1 KKKKKSWAQML
12 VMVIIAIIVVV
23 IAIYTGYVATELF
36 GWAAGVSAAA
46 GGVVTT
52 AAAFTAA
59 AVAAAAVGY
68 AAGYATS
75 AITQGLAIAVDLQ
88 EDFDWGAA
96 RDMGK
101 SFAISSVAAGIT
113 SVAGAGNATG
123 QVLTRGAVQMGRQY
137 LENDGKITNWAGVA
151 LAMVGTK
158 GVSETSHWSE
168 TVSFVNKNRNLVG
181 AGLSVVE
188 KFARGREVN
197 TLDWTNV
204 AATAVAGES
213 GIGHY
218 VNDEGIQ
225 WGTVAREALFAGGL
239 SLVVGSKYGQDAGLN
254 YFGSQL
260 GTLATGVM
268 SEQSALENLRS
279 NPHLSASEIAAA
291 FNDTSLSAYQRQ
303 QQLNARADKNRTAIQ
318 AGTQQVADTQQ
329 ADESWG
335 MGRPGEQGGAR
346 TFAATP
352 PANDERTL
360 LPPWADG
367 NLPYSEGENLST
379 HLQTANAYS
388 QNAEQAYLL
397 AANADRDESIAL
409 ALYEAA
415 MSPDGDKFND
425 PILQASG
432 LFDDDVAG
440 LTPRD
445 LQRRVVDRLYGTASD
460 YYLAAE
466 AAVELERS
474 VLGLVQSGSEFVSGR
489 YEEKSTPDDIYK
501 QSSPLEQ
508 VGINIAIA
516 GRNVKDAVVG
526 VGELGMAIL
535 NDQRGPNNL
544 TNRGIRQ
551 WNAALDAYEVLRD
564 DPRAWS
570 AAKSVVTEYIP
581 SMPMAEQG
589 GAITEL
595 VGTLGL
601 GATTR
606 VGTAAKGA
614 SLLEGFAAKA
624 KEVVD
629 LTRKL
634 NEIKLQSPVVLE
646 LSASK
651 LYSGLPLD
659 GVRVKSLVV
668 DPSSI
673 NPPNRIYS
681 ARELVRRADEPGPFH
696 NFPESFN
703 DEVFAETRTVVSPN
717 YVQYTKPGTITL
729 PGKPIYGNSSTMIG
743 EKSAQEIIG
752 YTPSRTVE
760 GVFEIGVRPSASSRT
775 EVITHRFFRPN
786 E

>member
-1 KKKKKSWAQML
+1 
-12 VMVIIAIIVVV
+12 
-23 IAIYTGYVATELF
+23 
-36 GWAAGVSAAA
+36 
-46 GGVVTT
+46 
-52 AAAFTAA
+52 
-59 AVAAAAVGY
+59 
-68 AAGYATS
+68 
-75 AITQGLAIAVDLQ
+75 
-88 EDFDWGAA
+88 
-96 RDMGK
+96 
-101 SFAISSVAAGIT
+101 
-113 SVAGAGNATG
+113 
-123 QVLTRGAVQMGRQY
+123 
-137 LENDGKITNWAGVA
+137 
-151 LAMVGTK
+151 
-158 GVSETSHWSE
+158 
-168 TVSFVNKNRNLVG
+168 
-181 AGLSVVE
+181 
-188 KFARGREVN
+188 
-197 TLDWTNV
+197 
-204 AATAVAGES
+204 
-213 GIGHY
+213 
-218 VNDEGIQ
+218 
-225 WGTVAREALFAGGL
+225 
-239 SLVVGSKYGQDAGLN
+239 
-254 YFGSQL
+254 
-260 GTLATGVM
+260 
-268 SEQSALENLRS
+268 
-279 NPHLSASEIAAA
+279 
-291 FNDTSLSAYQRQ
+291 
-303 QQLNARADKNRTAIQ
+303 
-318 AGTQQVADTQQ
+318 
-329 ADESWG
+329 
-335 MGRPGEQGGAR
+335 
-346 TFAATP
+346 
-352 PANDERTL
+352 
-360 LPPWADG
+360 
-367 NLPYSEGENLST
+367 
-379 HLQTANAYS
+379 
-388 QNAEQAYLL
+388 
-397 AANADRDESIAL
+397 
-409 ALYEAA
+409 

-425 PILQASG
+425 PILQAAG

-526 VGELGMAIL
+526 IGELGMAIL

-659 GVRVKSLVV
+659 GVRVRSPVV
-668 DPSSI
+668 SADSKEPILFGQRRVSPSFSKDP
-673 NPPNRIYS
+673 
-681 ARELVRRADEPGPFH
+681 
-696 NFPESFN
+696 NFPATSGKSIDQVVTELRDPTNPLSV
-703 DEVFAETRTVVSPN
+703 DDLPITVFRDPASGQLISANTRTRAALAKAGIEP
-717 YVQYTKPGTITL
+717 TKVDIIDIEALPKRQRASLLRRLTEQPVLENDTL
-729 PGKPIYGNSSTMIG
+729 PSTKVPVTPSTRDLNIL
-743 EKSAQEIIG
+743 EII
-752 YTPSRTVE
+752 
-760 GVFEIGVRPSASSRT
+760 EIQNRAR
-775 EVITHRFFRPN
+775 
-786 E
+786 